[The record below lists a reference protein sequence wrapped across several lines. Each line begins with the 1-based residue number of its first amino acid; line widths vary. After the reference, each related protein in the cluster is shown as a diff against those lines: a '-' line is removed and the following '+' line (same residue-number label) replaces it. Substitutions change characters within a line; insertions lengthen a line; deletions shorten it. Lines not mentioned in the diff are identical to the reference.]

1 VVCWGTGAATREFLY
16 VDDAAEGIVKA
27 AEIMD
32 EPVPINL
39 GGGIEIPIRD
49 LVVKIAAACG
59 YTGRIA
65 WDTSKPDGQPR
76 RGLDITR
83 ARTLLGWEP
92 KQAFDTGLAAT
103 VQWWREQTG
112 SRA

>member
-1 VVCWGTGAATREFLY
+1 
-16 VDDAAEGIVKA
+16 
-27 AEIMD
+27 
-32 EPVPINL
+32 VPINL

-49 LVVKIAAACG
+49 LVVQIATACG
-59 YTGRIA
+59 YTGRIT
-65 WDTSKPDGQPR
+65 WDPSKPDGQPR